1 MYILRFTTQK
11 YVPSS
16 KHTKSTKKRKS
27 PVWISKFSL
36 CNYGL
41 SIANCQSFFRSIGAI
56 FRASGLVALVHQRHN
71 QGIRRGARARQDLYD
86 QRPSVARQLQW
97 GQCSNVNILRQNHGW
112 TGGRPV
118 RSWVKF
124 TEAHK
129 YFCIYILYTYVF
141 PINTMYLSSVFLSIH
156 PSICLSVCRST
167 HPPIHPSIY
176 QSIRITILYNSM

>member
-129 YFCIYILYTYVF
+129 YFCIYIIYICISNKYNVSIICLPVHPSF
-141 PINTMYLSSVFLSIH
+141 YL
-156 PSICLSVCRST
+156 SICLSIYPST
-167 HPPIHPSIY
+167 HPSIHLSIN
-176 QSIRITILYNSM
+176 LYV